1 MLTGVVAF
9 LLLLIALL
17 AIPITLTFQASWPQA
32 FQDYIKLQWLFG
44 LVSVQFP
51 SFQSDAPSN
60 SMESDEL
67 TQKIERLEHSPRK
80 NQNIFALIRQKS
92 FRRRIIRFVSD
103 FWYAVDK
110 KDVILRMRIGLGDPA
125 DTGQLWSIVGPV
137 AGMLA
142 NIKEASFEIEPEF
155 FDTTFE
161 LNGSGNIR
169 FIPLQI
175 IYLTIGMLLSPSV
188 RQGIKQMRKIE

>member
-60 SMESDEL
+60 SMESEEL